1 LSTFARQITL
11 KNIDMITA
19 NSIPELLRYTSESFP
34 GHPALGYTEAPAMTY
49 SDLQARVEQLA
60 VALQSTGVKK
70 GDRIIILSH
79 NMPEWGL
86 AYFAVTSTGAIA
98 VPLMPDFKPA
108 EIAKIIEHSGAT
120 MAFVSKQLSPNLPD
134 GFYRIIM
141 EEIELFAQQT
151 QPESGKIDFAPVE
164 ILKDDLASIIYTSG
178 TTGDPKGVMLSHEN
192 ILFTVEGC
200 AAIQPA
206 GPDDRF
212 LSVLPLSHIYEFT
225 LGLMLPVSG
234 GASVTYLRKP
244 PTAPVLL
251 PAMASVKPTIMLTVP
266 LLIEKV
272 YWKSVYPKF
281 NSSPV
286 LKTLYKIPPFK
297 KLLHRVAG
305 KKLYQTFGGCLKFY
319 GIGGSKLDARV
330 ETFLRDGRF
339 PYAIGYGLTETS
351 PLLAGGSPFNFPF
364 QSTGKAMQGVELK
377 IDLQDAGHDIGEI
390 MARGKNI
397 MKGYYKSP
405 EITAE
410 VLDEEGW
417 FRTGDLGS
425 FDKHG
430 NLSIR
435 GRIKT
440 TIIGANGKNIF
451 PEEIESVIN
460 SMDFVKESLVL
471 EAKGRLIGLVHLDY
485 EALDAHYRQF
495 REDADRFKEQVN
507 TVLKDIHHRVNTMVN
522 KFSRLQAV
530 QEHQTP
536 FERTPTQK
544 IKRFLYSK
552 RD

>member
-1 LSTFARQITL
+1 MGYA
-11 KNIDMITA
+11 DA
-19 NSIPELLRYTSESFP
+19 NP
-34 GHPALGYTEAPAMTY
+34 MTY
-49 SDLQARVEQLA
+49 GELQNRVEQLA
-60 VALQSTGVKK
+60 EALLATGIKK

-79 NMPEWGL
+79 NMPEWSL
-86 AYFAVTSTGAIA
+86 AYFAITSTGAIA

-108 EIAKIIEHSGAT
+108 EVEKIVMHSGAT
-120 MAFVSKQLSPNLPD
+120 MAFVSKLLSANLPD
-134 GFYRIIM
+134 GFYRVIL
-141 EEIELFAQQT
+141 EEIELFVNQDNEGT
-151 QPESGKIDFAPVE
+151 KNTSFTRVDITGN
-164 ILKDDLASIIYTSG
+164 DLASIIYTSG
-178 TTGDPKGVMLSHEN
+178 TTGEPKGVMLSHEN
-192 ILFTVEGC
+192 ILFTVEGS
-200 AAIQPA
+200 AIIQPV
-206 GPDDRF
+206 DTTDRF

-225 LGLMLPVSG
+225 LGLILPVSG
-234 GASVTYLRKP
+234 GSSVYYLRKP

-251 PAMASVKPTIMLTVP
+251 PAMASVRPTIMLTVP

-272 YWKSVYPKF
+272 FWKSVFPKF

-286 LKTLYKIPPFK
+286 LKTLYQLPPFR

-330 ETFLRDGRF
+330 ETFLREGRF

-351 PLLAGGSPFNFPF
+351 PLLAGGSPFAFPF

-377 IDLQDAGHDIGEI
+377 LDLQGAGSDIGEV

-405 EITAE
+405 DITAE
-410 VLDEEGW
+410 VLDDDGW

-425 FDKHG
+425 FDKKG

-471 EAKGRLIGLVHLDY
+471 EAKGRLVGLVHLDY
-485 EALDAHYRQF
+485 EALEAHYRQF
-495 REDADRFKEQVN
+495 REDADRFREKINE
-507 TVLKDIHHRVNTMVN
+507 VLKEIHERVNHVVN

-530 QEHQTP
+530 HEQDTP

-544 IKRFLYSK
+544 IKRFLYHK
-552 RD
+552 KEM